1 MYSEIKDNKHLLI
14 NRCTSSEKILLED
27 IVDSIDDATTL
38 SFTKLNGDTGDF
50 EGVML
55 NIIPEERKS
64 FKIIGELPTYIN
76 AFANENAPIT
86 FSVEPSDDL
95 EIYTY
100 CPDSERLTIYQDK
113 EQSNLL
119 YVNAKEQKFD
129 TTLHYEI
136 KKAKY
141 ETISGTINI
150 VVGQRLT
157 TDVKF
162 IVLDP
167 DESNYY
173 NFTLW
178 DEDNTT
184 YYPYISNREYV
195 NYNLEPKKYTLQV
208 SKGDGSILT
217 TMEYEVTE
225 NMLLF
230 PSHIKEVP
238 AS

>member
-64 FKIIGELPTYIN
+64 FKLIGELPTYIN

-86 FSVEPSDDL
+86 FSVEPNDDL

-100 CPDSERLTIYQDK
+100 CPDSSRLTIYQDK

-119 YVNAKEQKFD
+119 YVIPKEQKFD

-141 ETISGTINI
+141 ETISGTIYI
-150 VVGQRLT
+150 TIGQRLS

-167 DESNYY
+167 DENNYY

-178 DEDNTT
+178 DENNTT
-184 YYPYISNREYV
+184 YYPYISSREYV

-230 PSHIKEVP
+230 PSYIKEIP

>member
-27 IVDSIDDATTL
+27 IVDSIDDVTTL

-86 FSVEPSDDL
+86 FSVEPNDDL

-100 CPDSERLTIYQDK
+100 CPDSSRLTIYQDK

-119 YVNAKEQKFD
+119 YVIPKEQKFD
-129 TTLHYEI
+129 TTLYYEI
-136 KKAKY
+136 KRAKY
-141 ETISGTINI
+141 ETISGTIYI
-150 VVGQRLT
+150 TIGQRLT
-157 TDVKF
+157 TDIKF

-167 DESNYY
+167 DENNYY

-178 DEDNTT
+178 DENNTT
-184 YYPYISNREYV
+184 YYSYIASREYC

-230 PSHIKEVP
+230 PSYVKEIP